1 MMQDDLLQL
10 VCATYNNAMMGE
22 QDPDVAFA
30 RTVEMVQR
38 RRPLLTR
45 DGAHRVVF
53 SKTAIASELSFA
65 EPVPDR
71 PPN

>member
-45 DGAHRVVF
+45 DAAHRVV
-53 SKTAIASELSFA
+53 SQILAKEHQVG
-65 EPVPDR
+65 EVH
-71 PPN
+71 

>member
-1 MMQDDLLQL
+1 MAQDDLLQL

-45 DGAHRVVF
+45 EAAHRVV
-53 SKTAIASELSFA
+53 SQILAVER
-65 EPVPDR
+65 EVGQVH
-71 PPN
+71 

>member
-1 MMQDDLLQL
+1 MQDDLVQL

-22 QDPDVAFA
+22 QDHDVAFA

-45 DGAHRVVF
+45 DGAHRVVLQIL
-53 SKTAIASELSFA
+53 AVERQ
-65 EPVPDR
+65 VGQMH
-71 PPN
+71 

>member
-1 MMQDDLLQL
+1 MRDDLLQL

-38 RRPLLTR
+38 RRRLLTR
-45 DGAHRVVF
+45 DAAHRVV
-53 SKTAIASELSFA
+53 SQILAKEHKVG
-65 EPVPDR
+65 EVQ
-71 PPN
+71 

>member
-45 DGAHRVVF
+45 DGAHRVVLQIL
-53 SKTAIASELSFA
+53 AVERQ
-65 EPVPDR
+65 VGQMH
-71 PPN
+71 

>member
-30 RTVEMVQR
+30 RTVKMVQR

-45 DGAHRVVF
+45 DGAHRVV
-53 SKTAIASELSFA
+53 SQILALERQ
-65 EPVPDR
+65 VGQMH
-71 PPN
+71 

>member
-45 DGAHRVVF
+45 EGAHRVVLQIL
-53 SKTAIASELSFA
+53 AVER
-65 EPVPDR
+65 EVGQVH
-71 PPN
+71 